1 MRRCAARRV
10 WHRVKGCKCSGGLVI
25 RHRRASEPLYAGQR
39 IRVYCAGDRERPAHL
54 PHARRA
60 RAKGRHKR
68 FEYFLGLRAGAPAEE
83 SRGHAAP
90 EKRGPAKQTR
100 QQKDGAPTKVS
111 CIRTKGFIE
120 GSLRQDTTRRL
131 HAGNAASG
139 TTQSS
144 IRSGRVKTQYNT
156 GTARGRV
163 FNRHRRTDLRRGFAD
178 DSEAEARAHMA
189 AP

>member
-1 MRRCAARRV
+1 MIANDPTAYGTRGV
-10 WHRVKGCKCSGGLVI
+10 
-25 RHRRASEPLYAGQR
+25 
-39 IRVYCAGDRERPAHL
+39 
-54 PHARRA
+54 
-60 RAKGRHKR
+60 
-68 FEYFLGLRAGAPAEE
+68 RAGKA
-83 SRGHAAP
+83 GTNAATTSGFCARVRRLKKP
-90 EKRGPAKQTR
+90 EA
-100 QQKDGAPTKVS
+100 
-111 CIRTKGFIE
+111 
-120 GSLRQDTTRRL
+120 TRRL

-139 TTQSS
+139 TAQSS

>member
-1 MRRCAARRV
+1 V
-10 WHRVKGCKCSGGLVI
+10 
-25 RHRRASEPLYAGQR
+25 
-39 IRVYCAGDRERPAHL
+39 GDRERPDRL
-54 PHARRA
+54 WHARRA
-60 RAKGRHKR
+60 RGKGRHKLR
-68 FEYFLGLRAGAPAEE
+68 DDFGVLRAGAPAEE
-83 SRGHAAP
+83 TRGHAAP
-90 EKRGPAKQTR
+90 AKHGTAKQTR
-100 QQKDGAPTKVS
+100 QPKDGAPTK
-111 CIRTKGFIE
+111 IAGIQTKGFIE